1 MAERRLYIVDDD
13 AALRTMIRRMLS
25 DSAVEVEEFGS
36 AEKFLAGYSERPRGC
51 ILLDLRLPG
60 MDGLE
65 VLEHIADLSPA
76 NPVIMLSGYADV
88 PSAVRA
94 VQKGA
99 VDFLQKPFQ
108 KERLLDV
115 VGKGFEKL
123 EAAAVE
129 DRDFGSLTPRERE
142 ILIAFSD
149 GAPNKIVAAKLG
161 LSPRT
166 VEMHRA
172 RIFRKLGVTNLAQAL
187 LRARAAG
194 VIS

>member
-1 MAERRLYIVDDD
+1 MDETSAKHSF
-13 AALRTMIRRMLS
+13 IRI
-25 DSAVEVEEFGS
+25 GS
-36 AEKFLAGYSERPRGC
+36 
-51 ILLDLRLPG
+51 
-60 MDGLE
+60 
-65 VLEHIADLSPA
+65 
-76 NPVIMLSGYADV
+76 VIMLSGYADV

-99 VDFLQKPFQ
+99 VDFLQKLFQ
-108 KERLLDV
+108 KERLLEV
-115 VGKGFEKL
+115 VGKGFERL
-123 EAAAVE
+123 DAAAIE

-142 ILIAFSD
+142 ILIAFAE
-149 GAPNKIVAAKLG
+149 GTPNKIVAAKLG

-172 RIFRKLGVTNLAQAL
+172 RIFRKLAVTNLAQAL